1 MNNAPSVTQS
11 TAQSTHAVI
20 LAQRAGIEKRST
32 GVDAAF
38 PDSRAAHENDGG
50 FVWNRFH
57 ASIVDVLK
65 KLDARWFQILF
76 LASFLIFGALARD
89 FALTGLQVAFTFAAA
104 VATQAAWQHALQLPN
119 RKNWSGYLSAI
130 VSAFGISILVRA
142 DSLWVH
148 PLLACIAMSSKF
160 VLRAGP
166 AECRSHIA
174 NPANLAAFLA
184 WFWIPGAWLSPGQWG
199 SESLAALWFLAL
211 GGLVTQ
217 RISRWDISLTFLAA
231 WAALLAAR
239 IVFLDYS
246 ANVGFAMWA
255 QQISNGATLLFAFF
269 MISDPMTTPQRRSA
283 RIVYAIAV
291 ATCAFVWQFVLYKP
305 HGVIV
310 VLFAASALVPL
321 INWALP
327 KTRFEWNNAR
337 V

>member
-1 MNNAPSVTQS
+1 MNITSVLSQRI
-11 TAQSTHAVI
+11 AQSTCAVI
-20 LAQRAGIEKRST
+20 LAQSTGIQNPST
-32 GVDAAF
+32 GVTATIL
-38 PDSRAAHENDGG
+38 DSRAAHENDGRFGSNG
-50 FVWNRFH
+50 FCRRVVE
-57 ASIVDVLK
+57 AVK

-76 LASFLIFGALARD
+76 LSSFLIFGALARD
-89 FALTGLQVAFTFAAA
+89 FALTWPQVALTFAAA
-104 VATQAAWQHALQLPN
+104 LATQAAWQWGLKLPN
-119 RKNWSGYLSAI
+119 RATWGGYLSAI
-130 VSAFGISILVRA
+130 VSSFGIAILVRA

-148 PLLACIAMSSKF
+148 PLLAAIAMSSKYL
-160 VLRAGP
+160 LRAGP
-166 AECRSHIA
+166 DTCRSHIA
-174 NPANLAAFLA
+174 NPANLAAFAA

-217 RISRWDISLTFLAA
+217 RISRWDISLTFLGA

-239 IVFLDYS
+239 VVFLDYS

-283 RIVYAIAV
+283 RVAYAIAV
-291 ATCAFVWQFVLYKP
+291 AALAFVWQFVFYKP
-305 HGVIV
+305 HGLIV

-327 KTRFEWNNAR
+327 KPRFEWQKVAA
-337 V
+337 